1 MIRTGQLNLRP
12 ELIYIRVGDTV
23 RPSQNKINNR
33 ESNLCLLVLCACLFD
48 TMETVDKKHSG
59 KAMPG
64 KRSKGRPG
72 IFFTVQIYFKNILC
86 VWVNFACKSQAAYR
100 MCAWYLKRPE
110 VGVGSSG
117 KLVLLIAKSLLGAGY

>member
-33 ESNLCLLVLCACLFD
+33 ESNLCLPVLCACLFD
-48 TMETVDKKHSG
+48 TMETVDKKKHSG

-72 IFFTVQIYFKNILC
+72 IFFTVQIISKTFY
-86 VWVNFACKSQAAYR
+86 VY
-100 MCAWYLKRPE
+100 
-110 VGVGSSG
+110 G
-117 KLVLLIAKSLLGAGY
+117 